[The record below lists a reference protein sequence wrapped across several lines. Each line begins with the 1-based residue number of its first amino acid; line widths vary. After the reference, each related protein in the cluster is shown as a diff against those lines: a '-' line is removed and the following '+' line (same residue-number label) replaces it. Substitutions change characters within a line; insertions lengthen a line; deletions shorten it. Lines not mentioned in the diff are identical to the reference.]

1 MIKSIFSIFLLLV
14 ATQVGA
20 GDVYN
25 PANGQLNI
33 PSVQVGSTNYGNV
46 VVTVGNIVSV
56 GAPGG
61 FNLGSTGN
69 NIWSKMK
76 NVVLTGYDNNT
87 PQNQYQLKITFSPGA
102 NTTFE
107 GQPASVINELIYIY
121 QNGIMKGTSS
131 QVNYFAVNDYRISL
145 GYSADN
151 NEYVVFGNQLFQPT
165 SGLAIGSNGFKQT
178 GLTYENSSKSNLLS
192 ILAVTVSLEP
202 NPIGDNVQI
211 CPAVQPPNGAPSIC
225 TAAPNATANLCT
237 YTYTTLI
244 TGKQSP
250 TVTSTCFGV
259 DTLGNLLGTIS
270 GIFNIGTSWIQMT
283 GTF

>member
-1 MIKSIFSIFLLLV
+1 MKNFLTFIFLFFTLSNSK
-14 ATQVGA
+14 TI
-20 GDVYN
+20 DVYN
-25 PANGQLNI
+25 PTNGQLTI
-33 PSVQVGSTNYGNV
+33 PSVQVGSINYDNV
-46 VVTVGNIVSV
+46 IVTIDNIISI

-61 FNLGSTGN
+61 FNLINIGN
-69 NIWSKMK
+69 SIWSKLK
-76 NVVLTGYDNNT
+76 SVTLNGLDNNT

-102 NTTFE
+102 KTTFE

-121 QNGIMKGTSS
+121 QNGVLKGTSS
-131 QVNYFAVNDYRISL
+131 QVNYFAINDYGISL

-151 NEYVVFGNQLFQPT
+151 KEYVVFGNQLFQPT

-178 GLTYENSSKSNLLS
+178 GLTYENSSKSNLLN

-211 CPAVQPPNGAPSIC
+211 CPAVQLPNGAPSIC
-225 TAAPNATANLCT
+225 TAAPNTTANLCT

-250 TVTSTCFGV
+250 TVTSTCLGV